1 MGFNTG
7 QQDLFNFNQVE
18 FDFSVQFEQLFLS
31 IIPSVIFIVAS
42 SWRAASQLRKPT
54 LVKAP
59 IFQSIK
65 LVCVSIADIYQSALL
80 IVS

>member
-1 MGFNTG
+1 MDFNTG
-7 QQDLFNFNQVE
+7 QQDLFNFNQVD
-18 FDFSVQFEQLFLS
+18 FDFNVQFEQLFLS

-59 IFQSIK
+59 VFQSIK
-65 LVCVSIADIYQSALL
+65 LVCESIADTYQSALL
-80 IVS
+80 KVS